1 MASTRAWAARQLR
14 SRRSSREDLIE
25 FTERT
30 FQISGGERYRAGEMH
45 RVIGETLVRAMRT
58 PGSRIILEAPRRH
71 GKSELS
77 TKRFPAFFIGNR
89 PGDQIICCS
98 YGSELAS
105 GFGRDVRRI
114 VQAREYQRIFPGVTI
129 SSDSAAAGRWH
140 TNKGGIYVAAGVGG
154 PVSGRGADL
163 LLIDDPFKNRLEAE
177 SGVVRDSVWDW
188 WRSSAY
194 PTLQPGGSVVV
205 TSSRWHEDDLIGR
218 MIDLQP
224 DRWERI
230 SMPALRDGMAL
241 DPARY
246 PKDVLEEIR
255 ATIGEREWNAQY
267 QQQPTPDEGAFF
279 QRAWLRWY
287 QSREELLKQPIAVY
301 VSSDFALT
309 DKGGDYTVHLV
320 VGVNPGGH
328 WFILDLWRGQ
338 VDALEAVDQGLALVR
353 QWNPLIWFG
362 ERTAINKAI
371 GPFLRKRMQE
381 TATFCRI
388 EEIAPVAD
396 KATRARPIQ
405 GRAQMGL
412 LHFHETG
419 SFTAD
424 LVSELLSFPLGRHDD
439 QVDCLSL
446 LGLGL
451 DSITSAG
458 RPRRRPQYA
467 PWSSDT
473 VMDLL
478 KDTEKSNANGRYS
491 RNGSS

>member
-353 QWNPLIWFG
+353 QWNPLIWFCENECRRHRPSAG
-362 ERTAINKAI
+362 SRRSRRWRTRQLALDLYKAARRWGCSI
-371 GPFLRKRMQE
+371 F
-381 TATFCRI
+381 
-388 EEIAPVAD
+388 
-396 KATRARPIQ
+396 TRPDPSLPIW
-405 GRAQMGL
+405 
-412 LHFHETG
+412 
-419 SFTAD
+419 
-424 LVSELLSFPLGRHDD
+424 LVSC
-439 QVDCLSL
+439 CLFRWGGTTIRL
-446 LGLGL
+446 
-451 DSITSAG
+451 IA
-458 RPRRRPQYA
+458 Y
-467 PWSSDT
+467 
-473 VMDLL
+473 
-478 KDTEKSNANGRYS
+478 RYS
-491 RNGSS
+491 DSVSTQSQAQVARAGDHNTRRGRVTQ